1 MAHYNDYAN
10 LLYSRTTNNNITL
23 SIALDIASVTTIS
36 QRSIFMDIYF
46 TQHLRFFYLYNIDH
60 IITKVTEPLHGK
72 YVHVITKCI

>member
-23 SIALDIASVTTIS
+23 STALDIASVTTIL

-46 TQHLRFFYLYNIDH
+46 TQHLRFFLSI
-60 IITKVTEPLHGK
+60 
-72 YVHVITKCI
+72 